1 MTNKER
7 KKIEVKNMCD
17 LESDLLNTMYVTD
30 LMELISEKPQ
40 ESYTFEDTVKA
51 VLRAYKLATLRA
63 RQQN

>member
-1 MTNKER
+1 
-7 KKIEVKNMCD
+7 MCD